1 VIVFILGCGRMGA
14 RLARDMEAK
23 GHDVIV
29 LDISNEAFV
38 RLGPDFKGQKVHGDG
53 LDLDV
58 LLDAGVS
65 VADVFV
71 ACTSG
76 DNRNLTASQ
85 YAREIFAVPKV
96 ISRVSDPLRG
106 EIYAEMGLQTISP
119 TVLGA
124 QLIFDALTDAQAAE
138 AAKHVS

>member
-1 VIVFILGCGRMGA
+1 MIVFILGCGRMGA
-14 RLARDMEAK
+14 QLAKDLDGK
-23 GHDVIV
+23 GHQITV
-29 LDISNEAFV
+29 LDRDNEAFV
-38 RLGPDFKGQKVHGDG
+38 RLGPRFGGRTVQGDG

-58 LLDAGVS
+58 LLDAGLADS
-65 VADVFV
+65 DVFI

-85 YAREIFAVPKV
+85 YAREIFGVPKV

-124 QLIFDALTDAQAAE
+124 QLIFDTLTGQVPTVDCD
-138 AAKHVS
+138 

>member
-1 VIVFILGCGRMGA
+1 MIVFVLGCGRLGA
-14 RLARDMEAK
+14 RLAKDLDAR

-29 LDISNEAFV
+29 LDLSNEAFS
-38 RLGPDFKGQKVHGDG
+38 RLGSEFKGRKVHGDG

-58 LLDAGVS
+58 LLDAGLS
-65 VADVFV
+65 DAEVFV

-124 QLIFDALTDAQAAE
+124 QLIFDALTGRIPTVDCE
-138 AAKHVS
+138 

>member
-1 VIVFILGCGRMGA
+1 MIVFILGCGRMGA
-14 RLARDMEAK
+14 KLANDLEAK
-23 GHDVIV
+23 GHEIIV
-29 LDISNEAFV
+29 LDRSSESFA

-53 LDLDV
+53 LDIDV

-106 EIYAEMGLQTISP
+106 AIYAEMGLQTISP

-124 QLIFDALTDAQAAE
+124 QLIFDALTGQIPTVDCE
-138 AAKHVS
+138 